1 MTTATWQSVCERK
14 SIPYFGEIEICLRCQ
29 PEPQENLFIFKH
41 GGTYAFGLERSD
53 GLIHHIEHSGI
64 ETVDE
69 VRQECENWYE
79 YSSQNDLTHGDGKM
93 TNRTAEAMIDKWD
106 GVLATM
112 ETGEC
117 ETCSREFPVDAM
129 THHEE
134 SATSECH
141 QCGQATTGGRT
152 NGELIRVAKRT
163 AGC

>member
-1 MTTATWQSVCERK
+1 
-14 SIPYFGEIEICLRCQ
+14 
-29 PEPQENLFIFKH
+29 
-41 GGTYAFGLERSD
+41 
-53 GLIHHIEHSGI
+53 
-64 ETVDE
+64 
-69 VRQECENWYE
+69 
-79 YSSQNDLTHGDGKM
+79 M

-141 QCGQATTGGRT
+141 QCGQATTGG
-152 NGELIRVAKRT
+152 GELMRKDTTDSSGDHNRT
-163 AGC
+163 AGGGGRRHGIAG

>member
-1 MTTATWQSVCERK
+1 MV
-14 SIPYFGEIEICLRCQ
+14 Y
-29 PEPQENLFIFKH
+29 
-41 GGTYAFGLERSD
+41 
-53 GLIHHIEHSGI
+53 
-64 ETVDE
+64 
-69 VRQECENWYE
+69 
-79 YSSQNDLTHGDGKM
+79 THGDGTM

-141 QCGQATTGGRT
+141 QCEAEYQRWANWYFAGKRPQ
-152 NGELIRVAKRT
+152 GEEN
-163 AGC
+163 